1 MDRALK
7 VAVLMCLCRDFH
19 WSQAKREKGQC
30 SKYSFLNAF
39 HLKDRP
45 LLQDYFL
52 ACFDVKMSFYEVI
65 IIENGIFKKV
75 YSRQNKMLAEDFS
88 SQLFSLLLVHEID
101 KSGTHSKVQ
110 NSLGIIHKEI
120 VKRRKLGKHS
130 YKSEG

>member
-1 MDRALK
+1 M
-7 VAVLMCLCRDFH
+7 
-19 WSQAKREKGQC
+19 
-30 SKYSFLNAF
+30 
-39 HLKDRP
+39 
-45 LLQDYFL
+45 QDYFL

-120 VKRRKLGKHS
+120 VKRRKLGKHP
-130 YKSEG
+130 YESEG